1 MPAEAAKEAQK
12 ASAETASRERCDLRS
27 WIAAQITLG
36 EIGFVGAMGFLSPS
50 PPPFEL
56 EEWKT
61 KPHLARLKPLVQD
74 WGVNGFGSPTFVYFL
89 YVFKLIVFSVGA
101 LFVISLTPG
110 LGSIGDIGDWWTEP
124 IVFQKLA
131 AWMLLW
137 EILGLGAGSMPLSF
151 RFSPLI
157 GGPLY
162 WLRTGTVRLPPW
174 PDKIPLTKGSSRTP
188 VDVLLYAGVI
198 ASAIFLLAASGVD
211 AAGAAAGKLPPA
223 GIAVLFS
230 FLALLGLRDKVSFLG
245 ARPEIYVTILAVGL
259 FPIDQWIVAWQFVF
273 LFIWWGAASSK
284 LNSHFPF
291 VVSTMMSNAPL
302 IRSRAFKRRLWRDYP
317 EDMRPSRL
325 AAGIAHF
332 GTVQEFTWPLL
343 LITVDND
350 TIRTIAIVGMIL
362 FHLNIT
368 SMFPLAVPLEWNLFM
383 IFGLLFLFG
392 HYGDVPLS
400 SLDDPL
406 LIACLLI
413 PCIVLPVV
421 GGLRPD
427 KISFLLSMRYYAG
440 NWASTQWLFRK
451 GSGAEEK
458 LDTEIKKPARIIVEQ
473 VGEIY
478 DRETAEFLLNK
489 GLSFRAMHSHGRAL
503 NALLPHAVDD
513 VEDYDLREGELISNI
528 VNGWNFGDGHFHGAQ
543 LLAAVQERCGFEPG
557 DVRVIALE
565 SEATGSG
572 RQRYQIHDA
581 VTGLVEEGS
590 VAVRDMVTRQPW
602 LDESY
607 DFPVTVDRGAVGD
620 EEPLPVV

>member
-1 MPAEAAKEAQK
+1 
-12 ASAETASRERCDLRS
+12 
-27 WIAAQITLG
+27 
-36 EIGFVGAMGFLSPS
+36 MGFFEPS

-56 EEWKT
+56 EEWKA
-61 KPHLARLKPLVQD
+61 KPHLTRLKPLVQD
-74 WGVNGFGSPTFVYFL
+74 WGVNGFGSPTFVYL
-89 YVFKLIVFSVGA
+89 IYVFKLVVFSVAA

-110 LGSIGDIGDWWTEP
+110 LGNLGDLGDWWTEP

-131 AWMLLW
+131 VWLLLW

-151 RFSPLI
+151 RFVPPI

-162 WLRTGTVRLPPW
+162 WLRPGTVRLPPW
-174 PDKIPLTKGSSRTP
+174 PDKVPFTKGSTRTAL
-188 VDVLLYAGVI
+188 DVGLYAGVI
-198 ASAIFLLAASGVD
+198 AAGIFLLAASGVD
-211 AAGAAAGKLPPA
+211 GAGSAGKLPPA
-223 GIAVLFS
+223 GIAVL
-230 FLALLGLRDKVSFLG
+230 LGVLGLLGLRDKVSFLG
-245 ARPEIYVTILAVGL
+245 ARPEIYATILAVGL
-259 FPIDQWIVAWQFVF
+259 FPVQHWIVAWQFCL

-284 LNSHFPF
+284 LNHHFPF

-302 IRSRAFKRRLWRDYP
+302 IRSRAFKSRLWRDYP

-332 GTVQEFTWPLL
+332 GTVQEFFWPLL
-343 LITVDND
+343 LISVDND
-350 TIRTIAIVGMIL
+350 TVRTIAIIGMIL

-392 HYGDVPLS
+392 HYGDTPLS
-400 SLDDPL
+400 TLDDPL
-406 LIACLLI
+406 LIAFLAI
-413 PCIVLPVV
+413 PLVVLPVL

-427 KISFLLSMRYYAG
+427 KISFLPSMRYYAG
-440 NWASTQWLFRK
+440 NWASTAWLFRK

-458 LDTEIKKPARIIVEQ
+458 LDTHIKKPARIIVEQ

-513 VEDYDLREGELISNI
+513 VEDYDVREGELISNI

-543 LLAAVQERCGFEPG
+543 LLEAVQERCGFEAG

-572 RQRYQIHDA
+572 RQRYQIWDP
-581 VTGLVEEGS
+581 VDWLLEEGS
-590 VAVRDMVTRQPW
+590 VSVADMIQRQPW

-607 DFPVTVDRGAVGD
+607 EFPVAVDRGAVGD
-620 EEPLPVV
+620 EEPLPVI